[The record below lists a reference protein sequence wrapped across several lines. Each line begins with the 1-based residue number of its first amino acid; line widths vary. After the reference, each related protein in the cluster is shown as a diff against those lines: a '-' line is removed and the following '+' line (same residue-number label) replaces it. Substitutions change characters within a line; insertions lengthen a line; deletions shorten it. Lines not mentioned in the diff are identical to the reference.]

1 MKRPIDYLFAVKAE
15 DAIGMVI
22 LVVVFYWLWFLA
34 SRIVGAC
41 GGAW

>member
-15 DAIGMVI
+15 DAIGLVL
-22 LVVVFYWLWFLA
+22 LVVSLYWLWFLA
-34 SRIVGAC
+34 SRIVEAG

>member
-15 DAIGMVI
+15 DAIGMVL
-22 LVVVFYWLWFLA
+22 LVVSLYWLWFLA
-34 SRIVGAC
+34 SSICEAC